1 MTLTCSSSVAIC
13 ACRRTLWA
21 EAVNATGR
29 EILLENCNNGGYV
42 PYGLAYG
49 PHWHW
54 DPERDP
60 PMTDQGCPFNMFR
73 VGSDIAPSPLST
85 VSNLLQAAEY
95 LNVSKPGCWAYPG
108 ARHPPVSAS
117 LTFTLN

>member
-1 MTLTCSSSVAIC
+1 
-13 ACRRTLWA
+13 
-21 EAVNATGR
+21 VNATGR

-49 PHWHW
+49 PHWHR

-85 VSNLLQAAEY
+85 VSNLLQ
-95 LNVSKPGCWAYPG
+95 VG
-108 ARHPPVSAS
+108 ALLVCCTRRTSAWCS
-117 LTFTLN
+117 RSNMHRVA